1 MNKNSQ
7 NIVNLSK
14 KDIHPVEHKKSLFG
28 FLTFIFIFVIIIPF
42 FLLKFKYYMFLQ
54 GYMPNIDLIANLLSW
69 HGGYGIWDHL
79 YPPSPTTLAGFYNQT
94 IINYISL
101 LGVSF
106 IISRETK
113 KTNSIIAGWSLAF
126 IMILMTYLLPS
137 QLLSWIMD
145 KIDIML
151 KNKSFQYSHIT
162 SFVIGIILTIGII
175 MAEIHILYFLEKPLQ
190 KLAKFI
196 INLPKII

>member
-1 MNKNSQ
+1 MNKNYQ

-42 FLLKFKYYMFLQ
+42 FLIKFKYYLFLQ

-79 YPPSPTTLAGFYNQT
+79 YPPLPTTLSGFYNQT

-106 IISRETK
+106 VISKETK
-113 KTNSIIAGWSLAF
+113 KTNSIITGWSLAF
-126 IMILMTYLLPS
+126 VMLLMTYLLPS
-137 QLLSWIMD
+137 RLLSWIMD

-162 SFVIGIILTIGII
+162 SFVIGIILTISII
-175 MAEIHILYFLEKPLQ
+175 VGEMYVLSVLKNPLH